1 MNGTEAAKSFI
12 DALKE
17 QPLSLALVA
26 MNLGL
31 LGFLY
36 YGSIVA
42 NRERLEEQKLIFE
55 NRNMVAKML
64 AECYPAPR
72 TDNGDT
78 GNEHSRNDHF
88 GIEAVQQ

>member
-1 MNGTEAAKSFI
+1 MSLPGEQTAQTFI
-12 DALKE
+12 DALRA

-36 YGSIVA
+36 YGSIIA

-55 NRNMVAKML
+55 NRNMVAQML
-64 AECYPAPR
+64 ANCYPAPP
-72 TDNGDT
+72 DG
-78 GNEHSRNDHF
+78 
-88 GIEAVQQ
+88 VQRQQQ